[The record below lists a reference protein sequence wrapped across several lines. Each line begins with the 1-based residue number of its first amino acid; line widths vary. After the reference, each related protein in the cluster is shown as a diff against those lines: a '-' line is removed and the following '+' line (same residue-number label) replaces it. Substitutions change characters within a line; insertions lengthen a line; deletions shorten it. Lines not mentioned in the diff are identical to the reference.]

1 MVDNLTAPPAAAPV
15 PTTEAAAA
23 TEPSAPTDPSPAGA
37 GGSAAGHVPAPT
49 SNPAQS
55 LTTAVRRPGE
65 LVAGWLLRLAAWL
78 TIAITVG
85 IVIALILPSI
95 EFFTQVS
102 PFEFLFGTRW
112 APRFADASFGVIP
125 LVTATAWTT
134 MIALLTAVPIGLGT
148 AVLLSEYAKP
158 GIRKVLKPILEVLA
172 GVPTVVYGLFALEF
186 VQSTVFRDWLNLPTG
201 SFSVLAAGLV
211 MGVMIVPTVAS
222 LSEDAMSAVPNSMR
236 QGSAALG
243 ANRMQTSIR
252 VVFPAALSGI
262 VAAVVLG
269 ISRAVGE
276 TMIVAIAAGGQAR
289 IVTGALEQG
298 QTMTGFI
305 ANAALGDSRVGS
317 LEYDTLFAV
326 GLLLFAITLTINVIA
341 IRIVRRFRE
350 AY

>member
-1 MVDNLTAPPAAAPV
+1 MDIPTATKAASAPQAPVTDRSVSSRSAPPRRRP
-15 PTTEAAAA
+15 
-23 TEPSAPTDPSPAGA
+23 
-37 GGSAAGHVPAPT
+37 
-49 SNPAQS
+49 S
-55 LTTAVRRPGE
+55 LTTSARRPGE
-65 LVAGWLLRLAAWL
+65 AVAKIGLRVAAGL
-78 TIAITVG
+78 TIAITIG
-85 IVIALILPSI
+85 IVTALIIPAVQ
-95 EFFTQVS
+95 FFAEVPITD
-102 PFEFLFGTRW
+102 FLFGTRW

-125 LVTATAWTT
+125 LVTATFWTT
-134 MIALLTAVPIGLGT
+134 AIALITAVPLGLG
-148 AVLLSEYAKP
+148 AAILLSEYAQPKLRS
-158 GIRKVLKPILEVLA
+158 ILKPILEILA
-172 GVPTVVYGLFALEF
+172 GVPTVVYGLFALTF
-186 VQSTVFRDWLNLPTG
+186 VQNTVLHDWLNLETG

-243 ANRMQTSIR
+243 ANRMQTSMR
-252 VVFPAALSGI
+252 VVFPAAISGI

-269 ISRAVGE
+269 VSRAVGE

-289 IVTGALEQG
+289 MVTGALEQG

-326 GLLLFAITLTINVIA
+326 GLLLFTITLLINFISF
-341 IRIVRRFRE
+341 RFVRRFRE